1 MLILKHLAGRVRT
14 QDALELALEA
24 DCAMTLWAMTQPL
37 TRHERLALALAIAGN
52 RRRIR
57 ELERKI

>member
-24 DCAMTLWAMTQPL
+24 DCAMTMWFMTQPL
-37 TRHERLALALAIAGN
+37 TKHERLALMLGIIGN
-52 RRRIR
+52 RRRIC
-57 ELERKI
+57 ELERKV